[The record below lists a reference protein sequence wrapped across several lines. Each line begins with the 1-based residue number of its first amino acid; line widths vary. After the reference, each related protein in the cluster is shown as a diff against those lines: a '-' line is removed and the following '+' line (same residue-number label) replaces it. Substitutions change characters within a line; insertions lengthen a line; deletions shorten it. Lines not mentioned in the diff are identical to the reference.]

1 MDSFFNF
8 FSSNKINIFDIIVGL
23 IVIFNLISS
32 TKKGFVLSLI
42 SFLKWVIAFIIAKFS
57 IPYVLPFVSK
67 IIENEST
74 ARTIAGIT
82 VFLLSL
88 FLIIVIG
95 KAMGKSLKWVGLG
108 GIDKLFGFL
117 FGGITGYFYC
127 VIMLSLSNYI
137 YMYDNWPAYLK
148 NSSSYNSIE
157 YGRKLFDEKILFSNE
172 YIDETK
178 KKLKK

>member
-1 MDSFFNF
+1 MDSFLNLFQTNKFNL
-8 FSSNKINIFDIIVGL
+8 FDIIVVTII
-23 IVIFNLISS
+23 IVNVISS

-42 SFLKWVIAFIIAKFS
+42 SFLKWIIAFIIAKFS
-57 IPYVLPFVSK
+57 IPYALPYVGK

-74 ARTIAGIT
+74 ARTVSGVT

-88 FLIIVIG
+88 FLIIVLG
-95 KAMGKSLKWVGLG
+95 KAMGKSLKWAGLG
-108 GIDKLFGFL
+108 GIDKLFGFI

-127 VIMLSLSNYI
+127 VIILSLSNYI
-137 YMYDNWPAYLK
+137 YIYDKWPAYLK
-148 NSSSYNSIE
+148 NGSSYNFIE

-172 YIDETK
+172 YFDETT

>member
-1 MDSFFNF
+1 MDSFLNF

-23 IVIFNLISS
+23 IIIFNLISS

-148 NSSSYNSIE
+148 NGSSYNSIE